1 MAKLLSSDALR
12 PCPGLWLFSATSVS
26 GFRERGALVEARKA
40 RFLVGEGPECGSSIP
55 ALWNSRLPITSLKRF
70 NEAHILF
77 LGVCSLL
84 GDSEGEF

>member
-84 GDSEGEF
+84 GDSEGDF